1 MKENKYTTKVTPKT
15 YEDLDEV
22 HGYITRD
29 LYNFSAN
36 FILAKSSDGE
46 CELFVNITKN
56 PEFNGSGFFFFLLL
70 FF

>member
-1 MKENKYTTKVTPKT
+1 MKENKYITKVTPKT

-36 FILAKSSDGE
+36 FIWQNHQTGNVSCL
-46 CELFVNITKN
+46 
-56 PEFNGSGFFFFLLL
+56 
-70 FF
+70 